1 MLKLESPEVAAG
13 DDELRRRIEEESVT
27 NAAGV
32 RFSVVLPPIEGDPEE
47 PPLGGGG
54 GDTGGGDTGGGDRGG
69 GETGGGDT
77 GGGDTGGGDTGGGGA
92 GDRVKLLTLRSE
104 RTWPVIITTS
114 SAVPLSLALS
124 AKT

>member
-32 RFSVVLPPIEGDPEE
+32 RFSVVLPPFEGDPEE
-47 PPLGGGG
+47 PPRGGGG
-54 GDTGGGDTGGGDRGG
+54 GDTGGGD
-69 GETGGGDT
+69 TGGGDT